1 MGMNT
6 AAVQRLY
13 VAYFNRPADP
23 ISLSVYEG
31 LLPADREATRAEL
44 LAVAET
50 YFSPSTEYTANFVGK
65 SNAQIVEQL
74 YQNIFGR
81 AAEAEGLISWA
92 TKLTNNTITVAE
104 LALELSYSAQGTDG
118 TVVSA
123 RIEAATAFTAGL
135 TTSEEIVG
143 YSGNAAAAEGKVYL
157 AQISGTLP
165 TTDEAIGTQKD
176 TAITNVDA
184 SIAAAIAAENVVA
197 GNDYTLTANADTGA
211 AFTGTAG
218 SDNFIATA
226 TTLTTGDSLNGG
238 TGGND
243 VLSYTADLTAS
254 IAEGGFTL
262 ANMDEVSFNL
272 TDGNVGAAHTLT
284 VNALNAGA
292 ANFKVTGSTAVN
304 ANDDIVTLNNLAS
317 GATLEMNNSTNF
329 NLNANY
335 IAAATSG
342 TADTVTLTVD
352 AMASAAAGDTG
363 NISIGTGF
371 ETLNIVASGAGS
383 TIGALATTTA
393 TTINVSGSAN
403 LSIVGALEGATDFLD
418 ASTYT
423 GSLTATLT
431 DGGERVDGD
440 AVNDLAD
447 ITVTG
452 GAGNDTI
459 VATALNTGT
468 LEYAIDGGAGN
479 DTITI
484 GDTPDNATATNV
496 GDVYSGGE
504 GSVDVLVTDVDLV
517 DTGTAG
523 LTTALTGVSGF
534 EVLALNGFA
543 TEANTVTVANV
554 QADLARVDI
563 ASATDGQTT
572 IAFGSGAYAVGIGPT
587 AATLAGDTLVVTSS
601 GTATTDSLAIVNTN
615 LATGT
620 NQIGDNASNIT
631 TTGFETVS
639 LDTGSYGTAT
649 AQLVNAVNI
658 GTGGALSLSGSNGL
672 TTTATT
678 GIITAATV
686 DASSMTGALVMNVA
700 AAAGLTT
707 LSGGS
712 AADTLVGDAASTIN
726 GNGGN
731 DLITGGTGNDTLNG
745 GEGNDTLTTGTGS
758 DVVNGGAGNDI
769 IASGADLTA
778 LDVIDGGDG
787 DDTLSVSNASLVAL
801 QAMTLSEANGFN
813 ANFTSVESLL
823 IANSLDSTG
832 DSFDLGRVDGIST
845 VSIGTLANDA
855 ETLTGFDSGNTLNLT
870 AATGFGL
877 TVGVNAAATGAT
889 DVMNINLTET
899 ANTDYN
905 TVTVAGVETL
915 NINVTEDTA
924 STNIRV
930 ATVGLTLT
938 QTTAAAGGSGAAQTV
953 NITGTE
959 TITIDTAVAA
969 NTINASGMT
978 VAAATN
984 AGLTMSTA
992 ATATLAIPGQ
1002 TITGSGAVDTI
1013 FGSTGADTIDGGA
1026 GSDIIHGGTGADD
1039 IDGGAGTGDTFHT
1052 TGMVGAAIEGTSTGT
1067 SVGVVINLG
1076 TTAITDN
1083 TINGAT
1089 GDFLGGGSTTVA
1101 AGSAMY
1107 TFDTASALFANTTD
1121 TISNVENVTLAANGV
1136 NYVVGSDAANVIV
1149 GGTGIDT
1156 ILTGNGA
1163 DTITA
1168 GAGADV
1174 VTGGTGTL
1182 GGADAFTF
1190 TSTTA
1195 AAMATEV
1202 AVTAGTDQ
1210 DYAIRVNGDTITD
1223 FTSGTDTLNFAAAL
1237 NTNVAGTEV
1246 DTLKTIAAAG
1256 TVANT
1261 DRFVEITTAQANAEM
1276 GTAITLLNGLT
1287 TTAVAQGDSFIAFI
1301 NDGTDGYLYLVQQVS
1316 AANTIAAQDVTL
1328 IGQLTGVTD
1337 VANGDFISF

>member
-1 MGMNT
+1 
-6 AAVQRLY
+6 
-13 VAYFNRPADP
+13 
-23 ISLSVYEG
+23 
-31 LLPADREATRAEL
+31 LLV
-44 LAVAET
+44 VAEAS
-50 YFSPSTEYTANFVGK
+50 FSPSAEFTTNFTGK
-65 SNAQIVEQL
+65 SNSQIVDQL

-81 AAEAEGLISWA
+81 TADAAGLISWA
-92 TKLTNNTITVAE
+92 TKLSDGSMTVAE
-104 LALELSYSAQGTDG
+104 LALQLSFSAQGTDAA
-118 TVVSA
+118 VVTG
-123 RIEAATAFTAGL
+123 RIEAATEFTDNLDTAA
-135 TTSEEIVG
+135 EITG
-143 YSGNAAAAEGKVYL
+143 YSGDAAAAEGKVYL
-157 AQISGTLP
+157 AQISGALP
-165 TTDEAIGTQKD
+165 TTEEAIATQKT

-184 SIAAAIAAENVVA
+184 SITAAITAESVIA

-218 SDNFIATA
+218 SDNFISTA

-238 TGGND
+238 TGGTD
-243 VLSYTADLTAS
+243 VLSYTADLTAA

-262 ANMDEVSFNL
+262 ASIDEMAFNL
-272 TDGNVGAAHTLT
+272 TDGNAGAAHTLT

-304 ANDDIVTLNNLAS
+304 AADDIVTLNNLAS

-335 IAAATSG
+335 VAAATSS
-342 TADTVTLTVD
+342 TADSVSLTVD
-352 AMASAAAGDTG
+352 AMASAAAGNTG
-363 NISIGTGF
+363 QVVIGTGF
-371 ETLNIVASGAGS
+371 ETINIVASGAGS
-383 TIGALATTTA
+383 TIGSLSTTTA
-393 TTINVSGSAN
+393 TTVNVSGSAN
-403 LSIVGALEGATDFLD
+403 LSIVGALEGVTDFLD
-418 ASTYT
+418 ASTYQ

-504 GSVDVLVTDVDLV
+504 GTVDTLVTDVDLV

-543 TEANTVTVANV
+543 VENNTVTVANV
-554 QADLARVDI
+554 QSDI
-563 ASATDGQTT
+563 STVAITTATGGDTT
-572 IAFGSGAYAVGIGPT
+572 IAFGSGAYAVSIGPT
-587 AATLAGDTLVVTSS
+587 AATLAGDTLTVTSS
-601 GTATTDSLAIVNTN
+601 GTATTDSLTISNGN

-620 NQIGDNASNIT
+620 NQIGAANTSIT

-639 LDTGSYGTAT
+639 IDTGSYGTAT
-649 AQLVNAVNI
+649 AQLVNTVNV
-658 GTGGALSLSGSNGL
+658 GTGGTLNLSGSNGL
-672 TTTATT
+672 TTTALT

-686 DASSMTGALVMNVA
+686 DASTMTGALTMNIA

-707 LSGGS
+707 LTGGS
-712 AADTLVGDAASTIN
+712 IADELRGDAASTIN
-726 GNGGN
+726 GGGGN
-731 DLITGGTGNDTLNG
+731 DTIVGGTGNDVLNGDGGDDTITTGTGSDNVSG
-745 GEGNDTLTTGTGS
+745 GEGNDT
-758 DVVNGGAGNDI
+758 

-778 LDVIDGGDG
+778 LDVIDGGNG
-787 DDTLSVSNASLVAL
+787 TDTLSLSNASLVAL
-801 QAMTLSEANGFN
+801 QAMTLSEANNFN
-813 ANFTSVESLL
+813 TNLVSVESLL
-823 IANSLDSTG
+823 IANGMDTTG
-832 DSFDLGRVDGIST
+832 DSFDLGRLDGVTT
-845 VSIGTLANDA
+845 VSIGNLAADA
-855 ETLTGFDSGNTLNLT
+855 ETLTGFDSGNTLNMT
-870 AATGFGL
+870 VATTQNL
-877 TVGVNAAATGAT
+877 TVGVNTSATGAA
-889 DVMNINLTET
+889 DVMNVNLTGN
-899 ANTDYN
+899 ANTDYEAITMAN
-905 TVTVAGVETL
+905 VETL
-915 NINVTEDTA
+915 NIGVSEATA
-924 STNIRV
+924 SANIRV

-953 NITGTE
+953 NIAGTE

-992 ATATLAIPGQ
+992 LTATTAITGQ

-1039 IDGGAGTGDTFHT
+1039 IDGGAGTGDTFQT
-1052 TGMVGAAIEGTSTGT
+1052 TGMVGATIEGAASGT

-1083 TINGAT
+1083 TFNAAT
-1089 GDFLGGGSTTVA
+1089 GDFLGGGSTSIA
-1101 AGSAMY
+1101 AGTAMY
-1107 TFDTASALFANTTD
+1107 AFNTASALFANTTD
-1121 TISNVENVTLAANGV
+1121 TIANVENVTLSGNGV
-1136 NYVVGSDAANVIV
+1136 NYVVGSAAANVIV

-1156 ILTGNGA
+1156 ILSGNGA

-1168 GAGADV
+1168 GGGADV

-1182 GGADAFTF
+1182 GGVDAFTF
-1190 TSTTA
+1190 TATTA
-1195 AAMATEV
+1195 ALMATET

-1210 DYAIRVNGDTITD
+1210 DYAIRVDGDTITD

-1246 DTLKTIAAAG
+1246 DTLKTLGAG
-1256 TVANT
+1256 GVVANT
-1261 DRFVEITTAQANAEM
+1261 DRFVEMTPAQANAQM
-1276 GTAITLLNGLT
+1276 GTAITLLNGLNT
-1287 TTAVAQGDSFIAFI
+1287 AAVAVGDSFVAFI
-1301 NDGTDGYLYLVQQVS
+1301 HDGTDGYLYLVQQVS
-1316 AANTIAAQDVTL
+1316 VANTIAAQDVTL
-1328 IGQLTGVTD
+1328 IGQLTGVVD
-1337 VANGDFISF
+1337 VADGDFISF